1 MFVLRSSIPLQV
13 SKKVLGIINKQRSAI
28 KHIGG
33 GGGGERAGRNEKINN
48 RVGSFLAL
56 KSNINKNVWKILSSK
71 SQRIKNTNLVNE
83 NELFQMLLNNF

>member
-1 MFVLRSSIPLQV
+1 MQLNILE
-13 SKKVLGIINKQRSAI
+13 
-28 KHIGG
+28 GG
-33 GGGGERAGRNEKINN
+33 RELERNLKINN

-83 NELFQMLLNNF
+83 NELFEMPLDNV

>member
-33 GGGGERAGRNEKINN
+33 GGGGESWKKLKNQQSSGK
-48 RVGSFLAL
+48 FLGA
-56 KSNINKNVWKILSSK
+56 
-71 SQRIKNTNLVNE
+71 QE
-83 NELFQMLLNNF
+83 